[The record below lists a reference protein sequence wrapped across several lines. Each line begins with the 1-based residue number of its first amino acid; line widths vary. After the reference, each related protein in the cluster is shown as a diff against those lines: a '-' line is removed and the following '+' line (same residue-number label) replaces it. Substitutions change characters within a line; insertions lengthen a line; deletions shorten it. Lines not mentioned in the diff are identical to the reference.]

1 MEKTKPNSVG
11 ALTHDEIVYYLEDKL
26 GSAINEA
33 VADVLPELPD
43 TDGDYFLKLTIDDGN
58 PDYEWASLAT

>member
-26 GSAINEA
+26 GGAINEA
-33 VADVLPELPD
+33 VADVLQGVTYND
-43 TDGDYFLKLTIDDGN
+43 SDNSRYAKSDR
-58 PDYEWASLAT
+58 